1 MQTSMQSQD
10 KLTFMNS
17 AQSMNSPQPMSHALP
32 MTSMYPTQPIAPAQ
46 AITPALSSHAAPKPQ
61 VNSTSSFTSGMW
73 NDSISNVFPQGNMSG
88 PVSHGNYQYD
98 SAVSTGSCFGELGI
112 NSSTAHTTN
121 VDSGSRSLM
130 SASENNNKPSGN
142 LSRSD
147 SDEFGDF
154 TSTSES
160 FSQMQSNHGASNHLS
175 NVFQSSTLMN
185 NSSTSQSPSF
195 DLLNIAQ
202 SSVAQDNTHLKLG
215 GLTST
220 SHNSALNVTSTK
232 GPELD
237 NSLFS
242 MLPASAPAERKDLSS
257 AVMASNSEWS
267 PVTQN
272 HTSSHQDNS
281 LVPYAGESKE
291 DVMDEFDDFQTADPV
306 ITSTVSGSMESSS
319 SNKTELSHQ
328 GYVPGSFTN
337 ENADVV
343 YSVAIFSN
351 PIKVDSTPKSD
362 ISEFDKLINKSLT
375 GKPTKSS
382 VKSLFKPAQKPSIPS
397 IKSSV
402 TPSEKAA
409 DWGSLNLGDVFQ
421 IPAEEDDEFG
431 EFSSKSPEA
440 KKHNDISSVLHSSTF
455 DTKRTSSKPQESSSD
470 DLFSLFSASKQSNSY
485 DKVPYIS
492 EGTLDSSDTK
502 IGITDLLG
510 ITKITETK
518 PMKQSNP
525 ITDLFGDDFTSGS
538 ECKKPV
544 IESSG
549 IDWTG
554 FTSSQS
560 SILPNVPEPEPVALN
575 ETRSSSNLNM
585 DKIPSLYKDII
596 EYCNTPS
603 GIIDVGKVYEVL
615 LTDKFKVV
623 ALQPLMSQCKM
634 MGSPTA
640 KDLVDLIGIVGLKQK
655 GFPAPSKYELNYQKL
670 SLPSVNVSVLKK
682 NKFNQKA
689 DKNDQPTLLSFVNQD
704 TKKSKPTFAPV
715 FDFGTSSTKDLSC
728 APFAEDAKNVSDVSA
743 NNDGD
748 DWGDFGSFTEP
759 VEQTNCAW
767 DSNQLSNKN
776 LSSQNNAVLD
786 LFQESSEIHVPP
798 PSQAVSIPKSQTKIP
813 LVLDEPP
820 PLSDDDD
827 EDWAD
832 FAHPAHK
839 WDIDPDKI
847 EEQAVNNAASKN
859 RWGTV
864 SISSEKEGK
873 EDNCLDKD
881 FSHIAVEVELNDS
894 QSPNFFA
901 ADFSLSSTTK
911 IEEEKSSDP
920 TLFDGPFSSVPTGIS
935 ADSNVNKDASVADK
949 SDLVAEEGV
958 SKMRKDID
966 KLASPE
972 NQIGDFVSPFADFA
986 DEGKQVFDNFFGDS
1000 LESVPP
1006 ENKTTSEN
1014 FASNF
1019 DSPFADFIEE
1029 SSKADAESTDF
1040 ADFTA
1045 SSDLPVTKNVEAEN
1059 LDHTDFADF
1068 ESGDAVAP
1076 PEEEDEFSDFC
1087 GTGDNTDM
1095 AKDAVSESL
1104 KLTNLPKKDLDG
1116 FWNDMVDTLGSN
1128 DKSVPVFDLE
1138 DEPTI
1143 LSNEQAVVSSVIP
1156 STVHQP
1162 VSYDALKGESFDNE
1176 EDRIGAWSKCL
1187 SMILTILIQCQ
1198 NLFGT
1203 SNEPSIKQEVVDSE
1217 KGKVYL
1223 DCCTEVF
1230 RVACRI
1236 SISGAS
1242 DDGIVEIF
1250 KEIKHTWTLISEMLD
1265 DSIDLPNIR
1274 DFNIRSGKS
1283 EDEFCER
1290 NCGICVLDTGVEN
1303 KTSKLKYNG
1312 VFYHVTCANFW
1323 VNAVNPLLPN
1333 LNCQLEDSLL

>member
-1 MQTSMQSQD
+1 
-10 KLTFMNS
+10 
-17 AQSMNSPQPMSHALP
+17 
-32 MTSMYPTQPIAPAQ
+32 MYPTQSIAPAQ
-46 AITPALSSHAAPKPQ
+46 AVTPALSLHAATMPQ

-73 NDSISNVFPQGNMSG
+73 NDSMSNVLPQGKMSE
-88 PVSHGNYQYD
+88 PVSYGNHQY
-98 SAVSTGSCFGELGI
+98 SSGVSTGSCFGELGI

-130 SASENNNKPSGN
+130 SAFENNNKPSGN

-154 TSTSES
+154 ASTSES
-160 FSQMQSNHGASNHLS
+160 FSQMQNSHGASNHLS
-175 NVFQSSTLMN
+175 NVFQSSTSMN

-195 DLLNIAQ
+195 DLLNISQ
-202 SSVAQDNTHLKLG
+202 SSSAQDNTHLKLG

-220 SHNSALNVTSTK
+220 SHNSALVTSSK

-237 NSLFS
+237 NSVFS
-242 MLPASAPAERKDLSS
+242 MLPVSTPAERKDLSS
-257 AVMASNSEWS
+257 AVIASHSDWS
-267 PVTQN
+267 SVTQN

-281 LVPYAGESKE
+281 LVPSADKNK
-291 DVMDEFDDFQTADPV
+291 DVLDEFDDFQTADPV

-440 KKHNDISSVLHSSTF
+440 TNQNDISSVLNSSVF
-455 DTKRTSSKPQESSSD
+455 DTKHTSSKPQESSSD
-470 DLFSLFSASKQSNSY
+470 DLFSLFSSSKQSNSY
-485 DKVPYIS
+485 GKVPYIS

-518 PMKQSNP
+518 PAKRSNP
-525 ITDLFGDDFTSGS
+525 ITDLFGDNFSSGS

-544 IESSG
+544 MESSG

-560 SILPNVPEPEPVALN
+560 SNLQNVPEPEPVALN
-575 ETRSSSNLNM
+575 ETKNSSNLNM

-670 SLPSVNVSVLKK
+670 SLPSVNVSVLKR
-682 NKFNQKA
+682 NKVNQKV
-689 DKNDQPTLLSFVNQD
+689 DKNDQPTLLSFVYQD

-728 APFAEDAKNVSDVSA
+728 APFAEDAKNVTDVST

-759 VEQTNCAW
+759 VEQTNFAW
-767 DSNQLSNKN
+767 DSNQLSNNN
-776 LSSQNNAVLD
+776 LSSQNNPVLD
-786 LFQESSEIHVPP
+786 LFQDSSDIKVPP

-859 RWGTV
+859 RWGTI

-873 EDNCLDKD
+873 EDDCLDKD

-894 QSPNFFA
+894 KSSNFFA
-901 ADFSLSSTTK
+901 ADFSLSSSTK
-911 IEEEKSSDP
+911 MDEEKSPDL
-920 TLFDGPFSSVPTGIS
+920 TNLNEPFPSAPTGIS
-935 ADSNVNKDASVADK
+935 ADSNVNKDASVTDK
-949 SDLVAEEGV
+949 PDLVAEEGV
-958 SKMRKDID
+958 SKIRKDID

-1000 LESVPP
+1000 LQSVPSDNKVTT
-1006 ENKTTSEN
+1006 ENY
-1014 FASNF
+1014 ASNF

-1029 SSKADAESTDF
+1029 SSKADHVESTEF
-1040 ADFTA
+1040 ADFTQA
-1045 SSDLPVTKNVEAEN
+1045 SSDLPVTQNVESEN
-1059 LDHTDFADF
+1059 LGHTDFADF
-1068 ESGDAVAP
+1068 ESGDAVAL

-1128 DKSVPVFDLE
+1128 DKSVPVFDLG

-1143 LSNEQAVVSSVIP
+1143 LSNEQAVVSPVIP
-1156 STVHQP
+1156 TTVHQP

-1203 SNEPSIKQEVVDSE
+1203 SKEPSIKQEVVDSE

-1236 SISGAS
+1236 SIAGAS